1 MGNTVASTFGT
12 FTEQELEKLKKG
24 IREMSDVMTMMEA
37 QRETMKNIIDD
48 VYDELKIPKK
58 IIRKI
63 AKTYHKQNFSEQR
76 TENEEFELFYEGI
89 SSNTNS

>member
-1 MGNTVASTFGT
+1 MGNAVSSTFGN
-12 FTEQELEKLKKG
+12 FSEEELNKLKKS
-24 IREMSDVMTMMEA
+24 IREMSDVMTMMDA
-37 QRETMKNIIDD
+37 QKDTMKSIIDD

-63 AKTYHKQNFSEQR
+63 AKTYHKQNFSEQQ

-89 SSNTNS
+89 SSNSNS